1 MSETRFFICAGVFFF
16 IANTKRNKRQKRLRE
31 KTELKILIFI
41 GVSNIRSYY
50 LHCRNVRISG
60 TQWDILRS
68 KVINPLSGIVAMF
81 V

>member
-1 MSETRFFICAGVFFF
+1 M
-16 IANTKRNKRQKRLRE
+16 RE

-60 TQWDILRS
+60 TQWDILIS
-68 KVINPLSGIVAMF
+68 KVINPLSGIVAKF
-81 V
+81 VWQRKVGKFCRVQENL